1 MFLLNQ
7 NTVIPPDQNDTAV
20 QLAIGNLKRDISKA
34 CKKSEPCMQSEVGPG
49 EIVLIKGLQEK
60 ECFYLNISN
69 GRLQIHASDT
79 LGFVYGLYEI
89 SHTILGIQPFWFWND
104 QKIIARDAYEIPS
117 DFEYQSTPFAIRL
130 RGWFVNDEV
139 LIHTWSVNGRKEEP
153 WEMVFEALIRSG
165 GNMVIP
171 GTDRN
176 GTKYRKLASD
186 MGLMITHHHAEPLG
200 AEMFARKYPG
210 LTPSYALYPDKFLGL
225 WKAGIES
232 QKDMHVIWNLGFR
245 GQGDRPFWADDPQ
258 YQTSKARG
266 ELMGSLI
273 RIQYDMVKK
282 VDPNAIC
289 CTNLYG
295 ETMELYKEGYL
306 DFPEDVIKIWADN
319 GYGKMVSRRQNNH
332 NPRIEAL
339 PPDSDHGMH
348 GIYYHVSFYDLQ
360 AANHI
365 TMLTNSVD
373 FVCSELNRVVAHGI
387 TDYWIINCSN
397 VKPHVYYLD
406 LIATMWKSG
415 KVDIKE
421 HEGNYITT
429 YYGKKDVQAVKQCLN
444 DYHKYAVSYGP
455 NEDDHAG
462 EQFTNYVP
470 RMLISQ
476 YMKDRNTKQKDLLWA
491 TDAKDLKGQID
502 WYMKLC
508 QEAAKG
514 YRLYCRECE
523 GAVLSMEHHAAELMK
538 DSLLLQA
545 KIYAYCFSGAYEASK
560 GLLYALNQDYQLGF
574 YHAGLAREQYDQAYS
589 CLHEREHGK
598 WNGFYQNEC
607 LTDIR
612 QTAWVL
618 EGLMSYIRNMGDGP
632 HFNAWQREFLYA
644 EEDRRVILVTNM
656 ENHLTNLELLALMK
670 ERWTD

>member
-1 MFLLNQ
+1 MFLLNR
-7 NTVIPPDQNDTAV
+7 NTVISTDQKDMAV
-20 QLAIGNLKRDISKA
+20 QLAICNLKRDISKA
-34 CKKSEPCMQSEVGPG
+34 CKPCEAIMG
-49 EIVLIKGLQEK
+49 EIVLVKGVQEK
-60 ECFYLNISN
+60 ECFHLNIRN
-69 GRLQIHASDT
+69 GRLEIQAADT
-79 LGFVYGLYEI
+79 LGFVFGLYEI
-89 SHTILGIQPFWFWND
+89 SLTILGIQPFWFWND
-104 QKIIARDAYEIPS
+104 QQITARDAYEIAS
-117 DFEYQSTPFAIRL
+117 DFEYQSSPFAIRL

-139 LIHTWSVNGRKEEP
+139 LIHTWSVNGRKDEP
-153 WEMVFEALIRSG
+153 WEMVFEALIRCG

-210 LTPSYALYPDKFLGL
+210 LSPSFVQYPDKFLGL
-225 WKAGIES
+225 WKSGIEN
-232 QKDMHVIWNLGFR
+232 QKGMNVIWNLGFR

-258 YQTSKARG
+258 YQTSIARG
-266 ELMGSLI
+266 KLMGSLI
-273 RIQYDMVKK
+273 RIQYEMVKK
-282 VDPNAIC
+282 VEPEAIC

-306 DFPEDVIKIWADN
+306 DLPEDVIKIWADN

-365 TMLTNSVD
+365 TMLTNSPS
-373 FVCSELNRVVAHGI
+373 FVCSELDSVFAHGI
-387 TDYWIINCSN
+387 RDYWIINCSN
-397 VKPHVYYLD
+397 VKPHVYYLN

-415 KVDIKE
+415 KVDIE
-421 HEGNYITT
+421 AHEENYITS
-429 YYGKKDVQAVKQCLN
+429 YYGKKDAYAVKQCLI
-444 DYHKYAVSYGP
+444 DYYKYAVSYGP

-462 EQFTNYVP
+462 EQFTNHVV

-476 YMKDRNTKQKDLLWA
+476 YMKDSNSEQKDLLWA
-491 TDAKDLKGQID
+491 TDAIDLKGQIE
-502 WYMKLC
+502 WYMKIC
-508 QEAAKG
+508 YEAATG
-514 YRLYCRECE
+514 YWSYCKECE

-538 DSLLLQA
+538 DSILLQA
-545 KIYAYCFSGAYEASK
+545 KIYSYCFSGAYEASK
-560 GLLYALNQDYQLGF
+560 GLLYALDQDYKLGF

-598 WNGFYQNEC
+598 WHGFYANEC

-612 QTAWVL
+612 QTVWVL
-618 EGLMSYIRNMGDGP
+618 ESLMSYIRNLGDGP
-632 HFNAWQREFLYA
+632 HFYAWQRDFLYA
-644 EEDRRVILVTNM
+644 EEDRRVMLVLNM
-656 ENHLTNLELLALMK
+656 ENHLKDFELMELMK
-670 ERWTD
+670 EKWSD

>member
-1 MFLLNQ
+1 MFLLNR
-7 NTVIPPDQNDTAV
+7 NTVISANQSDDMPV
-20 QLAIGNLKRDISKA
+20 QLAIQNLKRDISKA
-34 CKKSEPCMQSEVGPG
+34 CKRSDASGG
-49 EIVLIKGLQEK
+49 EIILVKGLQEK
-60 ECFYLNISN
+60 ECFQLNICQ
-69 GRLQIHASDT
+69 GYLEIQAADT

-104 QKIIARDAYEIPS
+104 QKIVERDAFEITP
-117 DFEYQSTPFAIRL
+117 DFKYQSEPFAIKL

-153 WEMVFEALIRSG
+153 WEMVFEALIRCG

-176 GTKYRKLASD
+176 GTKYRKLASN

-200 AEMFARKYPG
+200 AEMFARKYPE
-210 LTPSYALYPDKFLGL
+210 LIPSFDQFPDKFIGL

-339 PPDSDHGMH
+339 PTDSDHGMH

>member
-1 MFLLNQ
+1 MFLLNR
-7 NTVIPPDQNDTAV
+7 NTVISAKQTDTAV
-20 QLAIGNLKRDISKA
+20 QLAIINLKRDISKT
-34 CKKSEPCMQSEVGPG
+34 CKHSEVSGG
-49 EIVLIKGLQEK
+49 EIVLVKGVQEK
-60 ECFYLNISN
+60 ECFQLNLRDGYLEI
-69 GRLQIHASDT
+69 QAADT

-89 SHTILGIQPFWFWND
+89 SRTILGIQPFWFWND
-104 QKIIARDAYEIPS
+104 QQITVRDAYEIAS
-117 DFEYQSTPFAIRL
+117 GFDYRSSPFAIRL

-153 WEMVFEALIRSG
+153 WEMVFEALIRCG

-200 AEMFARKYPG
+200 AEMFAREFPG
-210 LTPSYALYPDKFLGL
+210 LIPSFDQYPDKFIGL
-225 WKAGIES
+225 WRAGIES
-232 QKDMHVIWNLGFR
+232 QKGMHVIWNLGFR
-245 GQGDRPFWADDPQ
+245 GQGDRPFWADDPK
-258 YQTSKARG
+258 YQTSEARG
-266 ELMGSLI
+266 KLMGSLI

-282 VDPNAIC
+282 VDSDAIC

-306 DFPEDVIKIWADN
+306 DLPKDIIKIWADN

-339 PPDSDHGMH
+339 PPDIDHGMH

-365 TMLTNSVD
+365 TMLTNSPD
-373 FVCSELNRVVAHGI
+373 FVCSELNRVVAHDI

-415 KVDIKE
+415 KVNIE
-421 HEGNYITT
+421 AHEERYITS
-429 YYGKKDVQAVKQCLN
+429 YYGKKDAQAVKRCLIGYYKN
-444 DYHKYAVSYGP
+444 AVSYGP
-455 NEDDHAG
+455 NVDDHAG
-462 EQFTNYVP
+462 EQFANYVT

-476 YMKDRNTKQKDLLWA
+476 YMKDRNSKQKDLLWA
-491 TDAKDLKGQID
+491 TDAKDLKGQIE

-508 QEAAKG
+508 HEAASG

-523 GAVLSMEHHAAELMK
+523 CNVLSMEHHAAELMK
-538 DSLLLQA
+538 DSILLQA
-545 KIYAYCFSGAYEASK
+545 KIYAHCFSGAYEASK
-560 GLLYALNQDYQLGF
+560 GLLHALNQDYQLGF
-574 YHAGLAREQYDQAYS
+574 YHAGLAREQYNQAYKS
-589 CLHEREHGK
+589 MREREHGK

-612 QTAWVL
+612 QTVWVL
-618 EGLMSYIRNMGDGP
+618 EGLMSYIRNLGDGP
-632 HFNAWQREFLYA
+632 HFYAWQRDFLYS
-644 EEDRRVILVTNM
+644 EEDRRVMLVTNM
-656 ENHLTNLELLALMK
+656 ENHLTDSQLLALMK
-670 ERWTD
+670 ERWSD